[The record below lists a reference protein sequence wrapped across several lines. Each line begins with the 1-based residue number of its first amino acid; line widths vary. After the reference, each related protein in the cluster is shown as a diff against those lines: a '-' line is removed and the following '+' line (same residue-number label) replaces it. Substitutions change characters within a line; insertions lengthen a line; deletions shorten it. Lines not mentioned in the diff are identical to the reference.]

1 MSKVLFLL
9 SVILSVFVSGCMEPT
24 AHPSWSTQPSSEQV
38 LNTSASSME
47 PSAGALNEYEI
58 TEPNGVLTLRQ
69 ALALTLM
76 KSPVL
81 KAYSL
86 ETRAADARALQA
98 GLRPNPELGIEVEN
112 VGGSGALS
120 GFDGAETTIAISQL
134 IELGNKAEKRK
145 NVASLEKELSEWDYE
160 TRRIE
165 ILTHAGKAFI
175 ELLAAQERTKLLA
188 ELVKV
193 SKQAL
198 NSVTQRVEAG
208 KDSPLEKTKASVA
221 LSNLQIKYKQ
231 VMKELENAKKKLA
244 SFWGN
249 ELPLF
254 TQARGQLETVSDI
267 PEMDVLKQKLV
278 RNPQLAR
285 WETEIARD
293 KAAMRLAESK
303 SVPDIS
309 IGGGV
314 RRFSETDDNA
324 FVFGVSIPLP
334 LSDRNQ
340 GGRMEAAANLSKS
353 YEQQRAA
360 RIEAMNQFNQIFTDL
375 SVSLNKTKELQSS
388 ILPGAKEVFDASRE
402 AYAEGKIDYLNV
414 LDAQRTYFIAQTD
427 YLETLVA
434 YHKAK
439 TDMEGLVGDRLDK
452 IEPIQQQ

>member
-1 MSKVLFLL
+1 
-9 SVILSVFVSGCMEPT
+9 
-24 AHPSWSTQPSSEQV
+24 
-38 LNTSASSME
+38 ME